1 MENKTET
8 ESEATLDPYEIQRLR
23 RNERLIA
30 AGIRLR
36 PATGPWPPPEFETL
50 KPRLYRLRRLWW
62 PVRGYLRR
70 FL

>member
-1 MENKTET
+1 MTNVTTT
-8 ESEATLDPYEIQRLR
+8 ESEATLDPYELQRLR

-30 AGIRLR
+30 AGIK

-50 KPRLYRLRRLWW
+50 RPRFYPVRRLWW
-62 PVRGYLRR
+62 PIRRYLRR